1 MNYMIGKELAG
12 WMDQVDFP
20 PGLLTECDRLSNLS
34 LHHIGRRMDARL
46 ASLWK
51 LVATLRRN
59 RERLVFLVA
68 LL

>member
-1 MNYMIGKELAG
+1 MSYMIGKELAG
-12 WMDQVDFP
+12 SMDQVDYP
-20 PGLLTECDRLSNLS
+20 PGLMNECDRQSSLS
-34 LHHIGRRMDARL
+34 LHHTGRRMDARL